1 MPARVV
7 RTYNKLLVFRSNI
20 GLKCHTTQVSSQ
32 HNTETQFGNTLRQIT
47 MGELLNGTLFDISL
61 TSSPRTF
68 TNQRKINFNKTERV
82 VKRVIVVQL
91 RVAAKHKSPE
101 GMTFVPLFVTTDDD
115 LLDPSTC
122 DVIGSIRD
130 GKAQLNPSFVD
141 KHENGSKRVKALSV
155 RFDLEDEFDF
165 SEDLDMPQLEDDYRP
180 PVACKAAVK
189 KFPPF
194 HGKKRPRLEM
204 ESGDEEQI
212 EESEVEDESDSELVG
227 VLEPEPKRS
236 KTPPPINTDTNNDTD
251 VDSDQE

>member
-1 MPARVV
+1 
-7 RTYNKLLVFRSNI
+7 
-20 GLKCHTTQVSSQ
+20 
-32 HNTETQFGNTLRQIT
+32 

-82 VKRVIVVQL
+82 VKRVIVVQF

-122 DVIGSIRD
+122 DVIGSIRE

-155 RFDLEDEFDF
+155 RFELEDEFDF
-165 SEDLDMPQLEDDYRP
+165 SEDLDMPHLEEEYKP

-194 HGKKRPRLEM
+194 HGKKRPRCSDIEI
-204 ESGDEEQI
+204 ESGGEEQI
-212 EESEVEDESDSELVG
+212 EESEAEYESDSELIMVA
-227 VLEPEPKRS
+227 LQPEPKRA
-236 KTPPPINTDTNNDTD
+236 KTPPPTVTDTNNDTD
-251 VDSDQE
+251 VDSDQD